1 MKHFVWSVLAL
12 VALSSCT
19 KEQLV
24 SPVIEEAID
33 DACLCGT
40 VRGINGHSCSD
51 DPADNWIRVQN
62 ECTLNIDTFF
72 VSYET
77 VMSHF
82 PGTQYCS
89 NTEW

>member
-1 MKHFVWSVLAL
+1 MAITLA
-12 VALSSCT
+12 SCV
-19 KEQLV
+19 KDPLV
-24 SPVIEEAID
+24 SPVIEETIVEE
-33 DACLCGT
+33 CICGT
-40 VRGINGHSCSD
+40 VRGINGHSCST

-82 PGTQYCS
+82 PGA
-89 NTEW
+89 EWCAETSW